1 MNRSEITGQ
10 QRRNLCRLG
19 LPLMARRATTDRVT
33 NTLNGHPCAKE
44 GIFSIFFDP
53 KHLGVALHVTAMAA
67 TVYGTT
73 ISSFFFVQHEYR
85 DYRLNLPWISHLR
98 TGCLSPRSFEQ
109 RRLSM
114 ATTSVAGTCPG
125 YPRRWNLSLSL
136 HFFNAVFSN
145 RPSLTVDPAEHLY
158 LVGTTAL
165 PLPYEDKYEAA
176 AFENSVFSHPL
187 FLEKYLAFASV
198 AAARIYGRISPVN
211 LCYAMYYEV
220 PRENSR
226 DKSPS

>member
-1 MNRSEITGQ
+1 MNIETIVLIS
-10 QRRNLCRLG
+10 LG
-19 LPLMARRATTDRVT
+19 YLIY
-33 NTLNGHPCAKE
+33 E
-44 GIFSIFFDP
+44 
-53 KHLGVALHVTAMAA
+53 LGVSALV
-67 TVYGTT
+67 
-73 ISSFFFVQHEYR
+73 
-85 DYRLNLPWISHLR
+85 RLNSEGFRWP
-98 TGCLSPRSFEQ
+98 PRLWPE
-109 RRLSM
+109 L
-114 ATTSVAGTCPG
+114 ALVILVVGTCLFHYIFLTPF
-125 YPRRWNLSLSL
+125 L
-136 HFFNAVFSN
+136 SN